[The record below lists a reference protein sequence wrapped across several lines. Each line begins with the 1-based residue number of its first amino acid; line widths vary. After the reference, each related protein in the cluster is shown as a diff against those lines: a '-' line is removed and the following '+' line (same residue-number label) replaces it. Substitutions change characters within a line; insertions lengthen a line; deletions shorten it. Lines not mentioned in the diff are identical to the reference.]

1 MVQKWPAA
9 ARRQPRG
16 QRAHWPFATHPPP
29 VARNRQAYAK
39 LGYQTV
45 LAGHWV
51 GKRLGDGIKTDAAR
65 RMQRIRDKA
74 PFRLLIS
81 IGGAGAQQE
90 FIIQVLGALH
100 AVQVKTAVRFGG
112 RASRLQSPAR
122 PPGPISR

>member
-1 MVQKWPAA
+1 M
-9 ARRQPRG
+9 
-16 QRAHWPFATHPPP
+16 
-29 VARNRQAYAK
+29 
-39 LGYQTV
+39 

-51 GKRLGDGIKTDAAR
+51 GKRLSDGIKTDAAR

-100 AVQVKTAVRFGG
+100 ATA
-112 RASRLQSPAR
+112 S
-122 PPGPISR
+122 

>member
-1 MVQKWPAA
+1 M
-9 ARRQPRG
+9 
-16 QRAHWPFATHPPP
+16 
-29 VARNRQAYAK
+29 
-39 LGYQTV
+39 

-100 AVQVKTAVRFGG
+100 AVQVKIPVRFGG
-112 RASRLQSPAR
+112 HASRLQPPAR